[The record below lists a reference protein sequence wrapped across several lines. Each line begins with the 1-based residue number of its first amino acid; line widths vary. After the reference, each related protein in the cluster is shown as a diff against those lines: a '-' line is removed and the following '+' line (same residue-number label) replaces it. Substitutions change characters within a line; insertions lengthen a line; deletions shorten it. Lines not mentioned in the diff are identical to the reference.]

1 MSGQV
6 GERPASSVPPRSG
19 IIRKFAVVLAA
30 LGLALS
36 AWIVVT
42 LVWGEPFSSIYTR
55 HEQETLSRQLDIVQ
69 RRWSPSRAIAAER
82 LATAMDERAA
92 RFRQTLHDGEPIGR
106 IIVPRLGLNMVVV
119 EGTSEADLEKGPGH
133 YNAASGV
140 NTSVPGMGLVVAIA
154 GHRTTYLHPFRHIDD
169 LRPGDDIYLRMP
181 YGIFGYRVYMH
192 RIVGSTDWSILRQP
206 RFEKL
211 VLSAC
216 HPLYSATH
224 RFVVFARLHSERN
237 VPRVATAPS
246 ASSTS

>member
-1 MSGQV
+1 M
-6 GERPASSVPPRSG
+6 
-19 IIRKFAVVLAA
+19 IRKLGFVLVA
-30 LGLALS
+30 LGLGVT
-36 AWIVVT
+36 AWVAVT
-42 LVWGEPFSSIYTR
+42 LVWGEPFTSLYTQ
-55 HEQETLSRQLDIVQ
+55 HEQAALAKRLDRVDRQWSART
-69 RRWSPSRAIAAER
+69 RRSPDASRALAAER
-82 LATAMDERAA
+82 LAREMNLGAR
-92 RFRQTLHDGEPIGR
+92 RFRGTLQDGQPIGR

-133 YNAASGV
+133 YDAASGV
-140 NTSVPGMGLVVAIA
+140 NTLLPGMGGVVAIA
-154 GHRTTYLHPFRHIDD
+154 GHRTTYLHPFRHIDA

-192 RIVGSTDWSILRQP
+192 RIVGSTDWSILHQP

-237 VPRVATAPS
+237 VPSPS
-246 ASSTS
+246 HGA